1 MFNARNGPST
11 SKVGVSVVM
20 DVELLLVPYDTARRG
35 WRCGAGPEHL
45 VGAGLID
52 HLHASGHRVVGTQ
65 LIEDDP
71 AQSPAEIRTA
81 FELMRRLATAV
92 RKARAAGHFPLIL
105 SGNCNVAAVG
115 ALSGLTPAARSVFWF
130 DAHGESNTP
139 DTTGSGFLDGM
150 GLSINLGWCWRALA
164 ASVPGFQPVP
174 VEATF
179 LLGARDLDPLEAAS
193 LFDSQVNLIPAS
205 RLSALSDLL
214 AAAAPS
220 DRPSAT
226 STSTRTSLTRTRS
239 AMATTIRHPVVCR
252 KLNSVA
258 RSPKSGAT
266 CPWARRRSPR
276 MIPRPTRLRRCVGR
290 CSRQSMRSSHRAP
303 ESCVMLTGLACPYQ
317 SRTMR

>member
-1 MFNARNGPST
+1 
-11 SKVGVSVVM
+11 M

-92 RKARAAGHFPLIL
+92 RNARAAGHFPLIL

-164 ASVPGFQPVP
+164 ASVPGFQPIP
-174 VEATF
+174 VESTF

-193 LFDSQVNLIPAS
+193 LFDSRVNLIPVS
-205 RLSALSDLL
+205 RLPALSDLL
-214 AAAAPS
+214 AAAAPAS
-220 DRPSAT
+220 VRLPAT

-239 AMATTIRHPVVCR
+239 DHANDHPAPGGLSEAQLRSAIAEIRGRVPLGAASIASYDPEADQTQAVCR
-252 KLNSVA
+252 ALFAAVDA
-258 RSPKSGAT
+258 LLAPGA
-266 CPWARRRSPR
+266 
-276 MIPRPTRLRRCVGR
+276 
-290 CSRQSMRSSHRAP
+290 
-303 ESCVMLTGLACPYQ
+303 
-317 SRTMR
+317 

>member
-1 MFNARNGPST
+1 MN
-11 SKVGVSVVM
+11 
-20 DVELLLVPYDTARRG
+20 
-35 WRCGAGPEHL
+35 
-45 VGAGLID
+45 AGLSD

-92 RKARAAGHFPLIL
+92 RGARAAGHFPLIL
-105 SGNCNVAAVG
+105 SGNCNVGATG

-164 ASVPGFQPVP
+164 ASVPGFQPAP

-179 LLGARDLDPLEAAS
+179 LLGARDLDPLEAAL

-205 RLSALSDLL
+205 QLSVPSALSDLL
-214 AAAAPS
+214 AAAGLRQTVGYLHLDPDVFDPDSVGHGNDHPAPGGLS
-220 DRPSAT
+220 EAQ
-226 STSTRTSLTRTRS
+226 LLS
-239 AMATTIRHPVVCR
+239 AMAEIRRHVPLGAATIASYDPEADQTQAVCR
-252 KLNSVA
+252 AVLAAVDA
-258 RSPKSGAT
+258 LLDPGA
-266 CPWARRRSPR
+266 
-276 MIPRPTRLRRCVGR
+276 
-290 CSRQSMRSSHRAP
+290 
-303 ESCVMLTGLACPYQ
+303 
-317 SRTMR
+317 

>member
-1 MFNARNGPST
+1 
-11 SKVGVSVVM
+11 M
-20 DVELLLVPYDTARRG
+20 DVQLLLVPYDTAHRG

-45 VGAGLID
+45 LNAGLID

-92 RKARAAGHFPLIL
+92 RGARAAGHFPLIL
-105 SGNCNVAAVG
+105 SGNCNVGATG

-164 ASVPGFQPVP
+164 SSVPGFQPAP

-193 LFDSQVNLIPAS
+193 LFDSRVNLVPVSRLPA
-205 RLSALSDLL
+205 LSALLDAADLRQTVSYL
-214 AAAAPS
+214 HLDPDVFDPDSVGHGNDHPAPGGLTEAQLRSSIAEIRSHVTLGAATIASYDPAA
-220 DRPSAT
+220 DQTQA
-226 STSTRTSLTRTRS
+226 
-239 AMATTIRHPVVCR
+239 VCR
-252 KLNSVA
+252 ALFAAVDELLS
-258 RSPKSGAT
+258 
-266 CPWARRRSPR
+266 
-276 MIPRPTRLRRCVGR
+276 
-290 CSRQSMRSSHRAP
+290 
-303 ESCVMLTGLACPYQ
+303 
-317 SRTMR
+317 

>member
-1 MFNARNGPST
+1 
-11 SKVGVSVVM
+11 M
-20 DVELLLVPYDTARRG
+20 DVQLLLVPYDTARRG

-45 VGAGLID
+45 LNAGLID
-52 HLHASGHRVVGTQ
+52 RLHAGGHRVVGTQ

-92 RKARAAGHFPLIL
+92 RGARAAGHFPLIL
-105 SGNCNVAAVG
+105 SGNCNVAGVG

-164 ASVPGFQPVP
+164 ASVPGFQPAP

-193 LFDSQVNLIPAS
+193 LFDSRVNLVPVSRLPA
-205 RLSALSDLL
+205 LSALLDPSAAIGLNKTIGYLHLDPDVFDPDSVGHGNDHPAPGGLSEAQLRSAIAEIRGHVPLGAATIASYDPACDQTQAVCRALFAAVDALL
-214 AAAAPS
+214 AP
-220 DRPSAT
+220 
-226 STSTRTSLTRTRS
+226 
-239 AMATTIRHPVVCR
+239 
-252 KLNSVA
+252 
-258 RSPKSGAT
+258 GA
-266 CPWARRRSPR
+266 
-276 MIPRPTRLRRCVGR
+276 
-290 CSRQSMRSSHRAP
+290 
-303 ESCVMLTGLACPYQ
+303 
-317 SRTMR
+317 